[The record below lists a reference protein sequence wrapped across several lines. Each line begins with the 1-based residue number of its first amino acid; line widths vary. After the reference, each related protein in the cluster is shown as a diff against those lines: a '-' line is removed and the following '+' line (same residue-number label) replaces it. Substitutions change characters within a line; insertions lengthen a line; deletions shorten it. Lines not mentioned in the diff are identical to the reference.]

1 MKNNKGFSLVELS
14 IVIVII
20 ALMLVTAFAGG
31 QYFLNQNQIK
41 ATNVKLNAIQKAME
55 MYVRRTGHLPCPSYL
70 TENTGVEVV
79 NCQSAANNSLKG
91 FYKVGNFIS
100 GGIPYRDLNL
110 AADMSYDAWGGKF
123 TYKVYIP
130 ATENV
135 KNIDRREGEEY
146 LAIYQEM
153 KVEGESQN
161 NTTPPVVKPPVEETK
176 PEEDD
181 SDNPFAGLIDPEYNV
196 IMTNKTFKSSCGIR
210 TSNGSLRFCYIQNDQ
225 GKVFCPPA
233 LSTGVRINS
242 THNGEVIWSAIVGV
256 DIGVPECAKRSK
268 PSEPEPTPEPTP
280 TPTPTPE
287 ISSDVIAQAM
297 YSLTSYGKDKVYAYD
312 FNTNKQMSMT
322 TSGIIAG
329 SDNKP
334 SVTNKTVYFVDDELS
349 DDIVRYKTINQIIQD
364 AEIINLDCCVTTS
377 VINDLKSSNGITDA
391 LNFGT
396 NTFNDNCKYLEYND
410 EIEGTGGSKRYKL
423 KCFSY
428 GRLGIARVSE
438 E

>member
-14 IVIVII
+14 IVVVII
-20 ALMLVTAFAGG
+20 ALMLVAAFAGG
-31 QYFLNQNQIK
+31 QYFLTQNQIK

-55 MYVRRTGHLPCPSYL
+55 IYVRRTGHLPCPSYL

-161 NTTPPVVKPPVEETK
+161 NNTPPVVKPPVEETK

-181 SDNPFAGLIDPEYNV
+181 SDNPFAGVSDEYDV
-196 IMTNKTFKSSCGIR
+196 VMTNTKTKTSCGMPGAGGIM
-210 TSNGSLRFCYIQNDQ
+210 FCGIQNDQ
-225 GKVFCPPA
+225 GKILCLNYVPIGA
-233 LSTGVRINS
+233 NYSTVSEDGTIVRGV
-242 THNGEVIWSAIVGV
+242 VGK
-256 DIGVPECAKRSK
+256 DIGVPECQKKTST
-268 PSEPEPTPEPTP
+268 PEPEPTPTP

-329 SDNKP
+329 GDNKP
-334 SVTNKTVYFVDDELS
+334 SVTNKTIYFVDDELS
-349 DDIVRYKTINQIIQD
+349 DDIVRYKTINQLIKD

-377 VINDLKSSNGITDA
+377 VINELKSSNGITDA

-438 E
+438 

>member
-14 IVIVII
+14 IVIVVI

-31 QYFLNQNQIK
+31 QYFLTQNQIK

-181 SDNPFAGLIDPEYNV
+181 SDNPFAGVSDEYDVVMGSNGY
-196 IMTNKTFKSSCGIR
+196 SCGIV
-210 TSNGSLRFCYIQNDQ
+210 SGNAIKIYKKLGNGGMGVMTLPKGGVVHGYVV
-225 GKVFCPPA
+225 GKDV
-233 LSTGVRINS
+233 
-242 THNGEVIWSAIVGV
+242 
-256 DIGVPECAKRSK
+256 GVPECKKKAST
-268 PSEPEPTPEPTP
+268 PEPEPTP
-280 TPTPTPE
+280 TPTPTPTPAPE

-377 VINDLKSSNGITDA
+377 VINELKSSNGITDA

-438 E
+438 

>member
-31 QYFLNQNQIK
+31 QYFLTQNQIK

-161 NTTPPVVKPPVEETK
+161 NNTPPVVKPPVEETK

-181 SDNPFAGLIDPEYNV
+181 SDNPFAGVSDEYDVVMGKNGY
-196 IMTNKTFKSSCGIR
+196 SCGINSGNFITFYR
-210 TSNGSLRFCYIQNDQ
+210 NNGAFRMALPKGNSIN
-225 GKVFCPPA
+225 GK
-233 LSTGVRINS
+233 
-242 THNGEVIWSAIVGV
+242 IVGK
-256 DIGVPECAKRSK
+256 DIGVPECKKKASTPK
-268 PSEPEPTPEPTP
+268 PEPIPTPTP

-377 VINDLKSSNGITDA
+377 VINELKSSNGITDA

-396 NTFNDNCKYLEYND
+396 NTFNNNCKYLEYND

-438 E
+438 